1 MGYSIRHGSTMISG
15 LTAQE
20 ALISARGLIAEG
32 AITVSIYDPDGDP
45 MSLRALDRTVH
56 SVDLLA
62 AAYGKCRPAALSWR

>member
-1 MGYSIRHGSTMISG
+1 MSYSIRHGSTTISG

-20 ALISARGLIAEG
+20 ALVTVRGLIAKG

-62 AAYGKCRPAALSWR
+62 AAYGRCRPASAALR